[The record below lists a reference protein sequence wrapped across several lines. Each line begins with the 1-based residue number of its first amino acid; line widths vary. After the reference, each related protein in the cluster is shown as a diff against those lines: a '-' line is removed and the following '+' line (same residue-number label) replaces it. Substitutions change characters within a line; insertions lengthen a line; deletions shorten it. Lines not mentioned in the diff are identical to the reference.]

1 MLSAQQLPDFL
12 ATPEALCRYCRA
24 RSWQLEPTL
33 KMLRDHL
40 QWRKDI
46 DLDRE
51 YDAWTREQSD
61 KLQCVKVCPAML
73 MRAGKHGPNSTT
85 ARTTTAGLLARTC
98 CGVVRC
104 AVCAARYVAK
114 G

>member
-61 KLQCVKVCPAML
+61 KLQCVWD
-73 MRAGKHGPNSTT
+73 RSI
-85 ARTTTAGLLARTC
+85 
-98 CGVVRC
+98 
-104 AVCAARYVAK
+104 
-114 G
+114 